1 MTTAMAT
8 ARGGDGITCLALG
21 PLCGPVFAL
30 AAAMVFWS
38 VLPITARK

>member
-8 ARGGDGITCLALG
+8 ARDGDGITCPALG
-21 PLCGPVFAL
+21 PLSGPVFAR

-38 VLPITARK
+38 VLPINTRK